1 MAEKDDKPEE
11 NVASNEA
18 IEGLSEETI
27 ETAPTPEGEVA
38 QEVVEEDPPPEK
50 EVKCEPC
57 KPGAPLWMATFA
69 DMATLLMAFFV
80 LILSFTEARK
90 LRYTQAAGALASAFG
105 VQKDVK
111 TVERPDGT
119 MIINNNFS
127 QSMSNPTAVV
137 SVEQSKVDEN
147 DPEKD
152 LDVNRKEKSQS
163 QVNETKEQLEELLAE
178 FVSRGQIEIREDKNR
193 VVVEAKGF
201 GSASANK
208 QSATQST
215 GGVIPQEKVELLRRI
230 AKFQKTAQAPI
241 QVMDYESS
249 QNWADSEK
257 DLPVNAVAH
266 RVQQLN
272 NELERELAM
281 GLAEIETRDGKVIVR
296 LSNQGTFP
304 DGGSDLSKHRG
315 RAMLRKVSKVIRQNE
330 GPVTIEGYTGNEVQ
344 EPGGE
349 YPSNWDLSIA
359 RASAVANV
367 LTDQFAIPQNQLV
380 IKGYADTKP
389 VAEGEDDDRNRRIEI
404 VMDVKG

>member
-1 MAEKDDKPEE
+1 MAEQDDKLEESTETDEQIQGLSDEAVEDSE
-11 NVASNEA
+11 NVENQE
-18 IEGLSEETI
+18 L
-27 ETAPTPEGEVA
+27 VA
-38 QEVVEEDPPPEK
+38 EDPPPEK

-80 LILSFTEARK
+80 LILSFTEAKK

-105 VQKDVK
+105 VQKDVQ
-111 TVERPDGT
+111 TFERPDGT
-119 MIINNNFS
+119 MIINNDFS

-201 GSASANK
+201 GSAAANE
-208 QSATQST
+208 QSATPST

-257 DLPVNAVAH
+257 DLPVDAVAH

-296 LSNQGTFP
+296 LSNQATFP

-359 RASAVANV
+359 RASAVANA

-404 VMDVKG
+404 VMDVKE

>member
-1 MAEKDDKPEE
+1 MAEVEE
-11 NVASNEA
+11 NPNNPPAEQQQ
-18 IEGLSEETI
+18 IEGLAEELVQ
-27 ETAPTPEGEVA
+27 EHAVEG
-38 QEVVEEDPPPEK
+38 QELEEDDPPPKK

-90 LRYTQAAGALASAFG
+90 LKYTQAAGALASAFG
-105 VQKDVK
+105 VQTDIR
-111 TVERPDGT
+111 TFERPDGT
-119 MIINNNFS
+119 NLINDYFS
-127 QSMSNPTAVV
+127 ASKADPTLIDSVLQSH
-137 SVEQSKVDEN
+137 VDEN
-147 DPEKD
+147 SDKD
-152 LDVNRKEKSQS
+152 LDQNRKDKSES
-163 QVNETKEQLEELLAE
+163 SLNSAKAQLEELLSE
-178 FVSRGQIEIREDKNR
+178 FISRGQIEIKEENNR
-193 VVVEAKGF
+193 VLIEAKGF
-201 GSASANK
+201 GSALANDK
-208 QSATQST
+208 SETQST
-215 GGVIPQEKVELLRRI
+215 GGVIPQDKVELLRRV
-230 AKFQKTAQAPI
+230 AAFQKTAQAPI

-249 QNWADSEK
+249 QNWADTEK
-257 DLPVNAVAH
+257 DLPVDAVAH

-272 NELERELAM
+272 NELARELAM
-281 GLAEIETRDGKVIVR
+281 GLAEIETRDGKIIVR

-330 GPVTIEGYTGNEVQ
+330 GQVTIEGYTGNEVQ
-344 EPGGE
+344 GPGGK

-359 RASAVANV
+359 RASAVANA

-389 VAEGEDDDRNRRIEI
+389 VSEGEDDDRNRRIEI